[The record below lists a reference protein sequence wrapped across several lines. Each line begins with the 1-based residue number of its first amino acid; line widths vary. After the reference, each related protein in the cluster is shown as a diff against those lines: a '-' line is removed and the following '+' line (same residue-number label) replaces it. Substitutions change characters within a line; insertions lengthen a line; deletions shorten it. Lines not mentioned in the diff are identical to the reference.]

1 MLSILHKSR
10 AATQCVL
17 YKMDSNTRPV
27 IFLCPHCLAPFDI
40 QGCYRIDPFPPA
52 QPIPPPG
59 IRTDLGPVNHL
70 PASNA
75 AARDSPPPEYQWTN
89 TLTPPSQVC
98 TCNEA
103 PTRKQGRDES
113 CRSSASSSSSLEYTF
128 SDYSVDTEFGV
139 AFQAVEDGY
148 MSQQPLRGN
157 SLPPPQPSQENSLP
171 STEPT
176 LTLSTAPSSPHSPES
191 LLVPPASGEPSSI
204 ARCWVVFRGRVPG
217 VYTSS

>member
-17 YKMDSNTRPV
+17 YEMDSNTCPI

-40 QGCYRIDPFPPA
+40 RGCYRIDPFPPA

-75 AARDSPPPEYQWTN
+75 AARDSPPPEYQRTN

-98 TCNEA
+98 TCDEA
-103 PTRKQGRDES
+103 PTREQGRDES
-113 CRSSASSSSSLEYTF
+113 RRSSASSSSSLEYAF

-157 SLPPPQPSQENSLP
+157 SPP

-191 LLVPPASGEPSSI
+191 SLVPPASGEPSSI
-204 ARCWVVFRGRVPG
+204 ARCWVVFCGRVPG